1 MSVMNRKMFNRNA
14 RNRLNSMGGIA
25 SFQTGGA
32 TRNPQLYFQPSQQGR
47 GFANRGL
54 ALKARQQGFG
64 ALSPLE
70 QMALKTELTM
80 QGGETD
86 EQLIYTVEVFVVS
99 PTQQLAQYIITTM
112 YPEYESVFIDDEP
125 VGTPA

>member
-1 MSVMNRKMFNRNA
+1 MQSDMTISWDQHLKNGNVW
-14 RNRLNSMGGIA
+14 
-25 SFQTGGA
+25 QVEVE
-32 TRNPQLYFQPSQQGR
+32 
-47 GFANRGL
+47 L
-54 ALKARQQGFG
+54 A
-64 ALSPLE
+64 
-70 QMALKTELTM
+70 M

>member
-1 MSVMNRKMFNRNA
+1 MQPHMSIGWEQHLKNGN
-14 RNRLNSMGGIA
+14 LW
-25 SFQTGGA
+25 
-32 TRNPQLYFQPSQQGR
+32 R
-47 GFANRGL
+47 G
-54 ALKARQQGFG
+54 
-64 ALSPLE
+64 E
-70 QMALKTELTM
+70 VELTM
-80 QGGETD
+80 QCGETD

>member
-1 MSVMNRKMFNRNA
+1 
-14 RNRLNSMGGIA
+14 
-25 SFQTGGA
+25 
-32 TRNPQLYFQPSQQGR
+32 
-47 GFANRGL
+47 
-54 ALKARQQGFG
+54 
-64 ALSPLE
+64 
-70 QMALKTELTM
+70 M

>member
-1 MSVMNRKMFNRNA
+1 M
-14 RNRLNSMGGIA
+14 RLKPDMIVGWEQHLKNG
-25 SFQTGGA
+25 
-32 TRNPQLYFQPSQQGR
+32 NLWR
-47 GFANRGL
+47 GEVEL
-54 ALKARQQGFG
+54 A
-64 ALSPLE
+64 
-70 QMALKTELTM
+70 M

-86 EQLIYTVEVFVVS
+86 EQLTYTVEVFVVS

>member
-1 MSVMNRKMFNRNA
+1 
-14 RNRLNSMGGIA
+14 
-25 SFQTGGA
+25 
-32 TRNPQLYFQPSQQGR
+32 
-47 GFANRGL
+47 
-54 ALKARQQGFG
+54 
-64 ALSPLE
+64 
-70 QMALKTELTM
+70 M

-125 VGTPA
+125 VGTSA

>member
-1 MSVMNRKMFNRNA
+1 MLINFEQKPDMIVGWEQHLKNGHVWK
-14 RNRLNSMGGIA
+14 
-25 SFQTGGA
+25 
-32 TRNPQLYFQPSQQGR
+32 
-47 GFANRGL
+47 ANVE
-54 ALKARQQGFG
+54 
-64 ALSPLE
+64 LS
-70 QMALKTELTM
+70 M

>member
-1 MSVMNRKMFNRNA
+1 MQPDMSIGWEQHLKNGNVW
-14 RNRLNSMGGIA
+14 
-25 SFQTGGA
+25 
-32 TRNPQLYFQPSQQGR
+32 R
-47 GFANRGL
+47 G
-54 ALKARQQGFG
+54 
-64 ALSPLE
+64 E
-70 QMALKTELTM
+70 VELTM